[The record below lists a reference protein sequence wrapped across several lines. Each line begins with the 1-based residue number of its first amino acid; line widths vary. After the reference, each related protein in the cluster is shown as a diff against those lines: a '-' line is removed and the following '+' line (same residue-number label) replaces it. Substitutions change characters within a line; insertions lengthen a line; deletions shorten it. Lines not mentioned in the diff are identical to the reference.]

1 MKWLILVI
9 VALSAPAHAEDE
21 GPAPVMAPP
30 PPSTEPADLAMKRYF
45 RGEIT
50 GGLTLIGMGAV
61 GLGVGT
67 TLLVT
72 ADGRDGRRGAAY
84 PLLGIGA
91 LHVIAGIFVD
101 VASIKRVR
109 KFGPAIASDPEGFI
123 RREEKRM
130 RGVSTQFLVLKI
142 VEGVG
147 IAGSIGLAAYA
158 HETERPLLTG
168 FGIAL
173 ASEFAA
179 TLIFDIVAAR
189 RASRYRTA
197 LGTIA
202 F

>member
-1 MKWLILVI
+1 MKWLIVL
-9 VALSAPAHAEDE
+9 VALTTSAHADSE
-21 GPAPVMAPP
+21 AVMRA
-30 PPSTEPADLAMKRYF
+30 PPSTEPAIGAMKQYF

-61 GLGVGT
+61 GLGVGS

-84 PLLGIGA
+84 PLLGVGA

-101 VASIKRVR
+101 VASVKRIR
-109 KFGPAIASDPEGFI
+109 KFGGDISRDPEGWI
-123 RREEKRM
+123 QRETQRM
-130 RGVSTQFLVLKI
+130 RGVSTQFLVLKV

-147 IAGSIGLAAYA
+147 IAGSIGLAAYG
-158 HETERPLLTG
+158 HETDRPLLTG
-168 FGIAL
+168 IGIAL

-179 TLIFDIVAAR
+179 TLIFDIIAAR

>member
-1 MKWLILVI
+1 M
-9 VALSAPAHAEDE
+9 AAFR
-21 GPAPVMAPP
+21 APP
-30 PPSTEPADLAMKRYF
+30 PASEEPAGVAMKRYF

-50 GGLTLIGMGAV
+50 GGLTLIGMGVV
-61 GLGVGT
+61 GLGVGAA
-67 TLLVT
+67 LLVT
-72 ADGRDGRRGAAY
+72 ADGRDGVRGASY

-109 KFGPAIASDPEGFI
+109 KFGGDITRDPEGWLQ
-123 RREEKRM
+123 REEKRM
-130 RGVSTQFLVLKI
+130 RNVSTQFLVLKV

-147 IAGSIGLAAYA
+147 IAGSIGLAAYGR
-158 HETERPLLTG
+158 ETDRPLLIG
-168 FGIAL
+168 VGLAL

-197 LGTIA
+197 LGTIT